1 MAQDAKGPAAAGS
14 GAGDKDK
21 KDEKKKMTKAEQ
33 KKEDE
38 MVRPPALCKLAN
50 LARLGTCNVESGSAP

>member
-1 MAQDAKGPAAAGS
+1 MAQDAKGPAAAAGS

-50 LARLGTCNVESGSAP
+50 LARLTCDVESVSAL